1 MSKQQ
6 TINGIF
12 LIEGVDSVGV
22 DLETLAIGRIELV
35 QSISEFAEII
45 TAQIKEYEDADA
57 DFAGVIEYEVVFP
70 AGVWLAVFI
79 KENIYFPSNDDFK
92 WAAGELLKG
101 FFDNDNEATL

>member
-70 AGVWLAVFI
+70 AGVWIAESI
-79 KENIYFPSNDDFK
+79 KENGNFPATVDFLM
-92 WAAGELLKG
+92 AA
-101 FFDNDNEATL
+101 